1 VTLDHLFR
9 DPMPAAGDA
18 HLAELRRRLEK
29 LAKINAAL
37 MQRVERSM
45 EQQANAFSL
54 FQTAIGLEAQVRIRT
69 DELNTALDRL
79 ERANDELVTARD
91 TAERANRFKTRFF
104 TAVGH
109 DLLQPLH
116 AARLSLSAMS
126 EGDSNSNDKNLLGQ
140 IDHAMLSIEDLLRT
154 ILDLSKLEAGF
165 TVPTVQPVALC
176 EVFPGIIRDLAPIAR
191 AKQMILSC
199 RDTRL
204 EVRSDPMMLRRVI
217 QNLVANAVH
226 YTPRGQ
232 VKLMARKRSGKVR
245 IEVWDTGP
253 GIAVAERD
261 RIFEE
266 FQRGSTSELARVGGF
281 GLGLSIVQ
289 RMADALGHE
298 IGLCSRVGRGTC
310 FMITAPFA
318 GTSLAERRKLTGAE
332 NAYGLPAA
340 KALVI
345 DNEPTVLAAMQSL
358 LAHWSCES
366 WPAAS
371 RAEAETLIGG
381 VPGVQPDI
389 IFADYH
395 LNMGETGLA
404 VIESVRHKLG
414 KHIPA
419 IIITADHAL
428 DLSAYPGATGIEVL
442 KKPVKPAE
450 LRALMLHL
458 LRTRR

>member
-9 DPMPAAGDA
+9 EDMPVG
-18 HLAELRRRLEK
+18 AEAQHVELKRRLEK

-69 DELNTALDRL
+69 DELNSALDRL
-79 ERANDELVTARD
+79 ERANEELVGARD
-91 TAERANRFKTRFF
+91 AAERANRFKTRFF

-116 AARLSLSAMS
+116 AARLSISAIS
-126 EGDSNSNDKNLLGQ
+126 DTGANTNDTNLLGQ
-140 IDHAMLSIEDLLRT
+140 VDHALLSIEELLRT

-165 TVPTVQPVALC
+165 TLPVVQPVALGDL
-176 EVFPGIIRDLAPIAR
+176 FPAIVRDLAPIAR
-191 AKQMILSC
+191 AKELMLSF
-199 RDTRL
+199 RQSEL

-232 VKLMARKRSGKVR
+232 VKLMARRRAGNVR

-253 GIAVAERD
+253 GVAPAERD

-266 FQRGSTSELARVGGF
+266 FQRGATSEVSRVGGF
-281 GLGLSIVQ
+281 GLGLSIVH
-289 RMADALGHE
+289 RMTEALGHD
-298 IGLCSRVGRGTC
+298 IGLCSREGRGSC

-318 GTSLAERRKLTGAE
+318 GISSIERRTRASVE
-332 NAYGLPAA
+332 HTNGLPAT
-340 KALVI
+340 KVLVI
-345 DNEPTVLAAMQSL
+345 DNEPTVLTAMQSL
-358 LAHWSCES
+358 LTHWSCET
-366 WPAAS
+366 WVAAGS
-371 RAEAETLIGG
+371 GNLESLFASQ
-381 VPGVQPDI
+381 PDFHPDI
-389 IFADYH
+389 ILADYH
-395 LNMGETGLA
+395 LNLGETGLGLIDA
-404 VIESVRHKLG
+404 VRNRRGLKV
-414 KHIPA
+414 PA
-419 IIITADHAL
+419 IIITADHSL
-428 DLSAYPGATGIEVL
+428 DLSGHPGADGIEIL

-450 LRALMLHL
+450 LRALMLHM
-458 LRTRR
+458 LRPHR